1 MAKKENRQQ
10 VILECTEAPGTSRY
24 FTEKNVR
31 NTTGRIELKKYNKKL
46 RKHTLHREKK

>member
-10 VILECTEAPGTSRY
+10 VILECTEQPGSSRY
-24 FTEKNVR
+24 FTVKNVR
-31 NTTGRIELKKYNKKL
+31 NTTGRIELKKYNKRL